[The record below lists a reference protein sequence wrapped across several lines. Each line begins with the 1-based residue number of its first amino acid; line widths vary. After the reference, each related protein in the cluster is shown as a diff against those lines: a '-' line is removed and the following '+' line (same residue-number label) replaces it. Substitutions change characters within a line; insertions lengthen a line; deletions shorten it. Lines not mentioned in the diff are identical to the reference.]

1 MSGFDFSTNRASL
14 PSKVLPNGILPSG
27 ALSQEAIDLS
37 SGFTVK
43 FWGVRGDIPT
53 PGFETLRYGGNTA
66 CVEMHV
72 GGKQLIFDAGTGL
85 RALGK
90 SLLEEKSVQAH
101 LFFTH
106 THWDRIQGF
115 PFFAPAF
122 HQGNRFDIYG
132 AVGANGASIKQRL
145 YSQMLRPHFPVPIQT
160 MRSHLQFHDIAPG
173 SVIELDDVVVEAI
186 ALNRSNGALGYRV
199 TWKGHSVVY
208 ATDVEAS
215 VNTLPNQVD
224 QGLLYLA
231 NQADLLIYDVAQVGG
246 SGDRMHRQ
254 FNTSLEAD
262 LKCHSPK
269 PNEFGQPLSAWCT
282 GIEVAMLAQ
291 AKQLALFHHDSDCTD
306 DFLDRVEA
314 EAQKLFPNVS
324 LAREGFTIQMVAAL
338 HLLGD

>member
-1 MSGFDFSTNRASL
+1 MNRSQL
-14 PSKVLPNGILPSG
+14 INGTSPK
-27 ALSQEAIDLS
+27 EAIDRP

-66 CVEMHV
+66 CVEISV
-72 GGKQLIFDAGTGL
+72 GGKRLIFDGGTGL

-90 SLLEEKSVQAH
+90 SLLQETPVQAH

-122 HQGNRFDIYG
+122 HPGNRFDIYG
-132 AVGANGASIKQRL
+132 AVGANGASIKQL
-145 YSQMLRPHFPVPIQT
+145 LCDQMLRPHFPMPIQT

-173 SVIELDDVVVEAI
+173 SVIHLNDVVVETI

-199 TWKGHSVVY
+199 TWNGHSVVY
-208 ATDVEAS
+208 ATDIETFS
-215 VNTLPNQVD
+215 DQVD

-231 NQADLLIYDVAQVGG
+231 NQADLLIYDAAQTIRAPER
-246 SGDRMHRQ
+246 SYR
-254 FNTSLEAD
+254 D
-262 LKCHSPK
+262 LKFSNPACSSNPECHSRENSSDQTP
-269 PNEFGQPLSAWCT
+269 QPWHK

-291 AKQLALFHHDSDCTD
+291 VKQLALFHHDSDYSD
-306 DFLDRVEA
+306 DFLDQIEA
-314 EAQKLFPNVS
+314 ESQALFPGTK
-324 LAREGFTIQMVAAL
+324 LAREGITLQMVTASS
-338 HLLGD
+338 HF